1 MKVLISG
8 FAALAIAASL
18 AMTSTPSRADDA
30 ASSYKTL
37 CAKCHG
43 DTGKGDGPSVAKLE
57 KKPHDLTDCATMGK
71 LSDDDMFKVI
81 KEGGPA
87 IGKSKEMNGFGD
99 GMEDDEIKAMVAY
112 VRTLC
117 KK

>member
-1 MKVLISG
+1 MKVLVSG
-8 FAALAIAASL
+8 LTALALAASL
-18 AMTSTPSRADDA
+18 AFASTPARAEDA
-30 ASSYKTL
+30 AASYKTL

-43 DTGKGDGPSVAKLE
+43 DSGKGDGPSVAKLE
-57 KKPHDLTDCATMGK
+57 KKPGDLTDCAATGK
-71 LSDDDMFKVI
+71 LSDDDLFKVI

-99 GMEDDEIKAMVAY
+99 GMEDDEIKGMVTY
-112 VRTLC
+112 VRSLC

>member
-1 MKVLISG
+1 MKGLISG
-8 FAALAIAASL
+8 FAALALAASL
-18 AMTSTPSRADDA
+18 ALTSTPSRADDA
-30 ASSYKTL
+30 AGNFKTL

-43 DTGKGDGPSVAKLE
+43 DSGKGDGPSVAKLQ
-57 KKPHDLTDCATMGK
+57 KKPGDLTNCATMGK
-71 LSDDDMFKVI
+71 LSDDDLFKVI

-112 VRTLC
+112 VRSLC